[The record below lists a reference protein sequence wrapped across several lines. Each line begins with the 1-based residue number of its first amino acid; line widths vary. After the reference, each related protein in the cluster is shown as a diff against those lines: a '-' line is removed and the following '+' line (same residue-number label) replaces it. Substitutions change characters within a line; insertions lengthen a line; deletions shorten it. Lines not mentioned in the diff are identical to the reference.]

1 MALSTFPC
9 AYGDLSVR
17 IIRLPG
23 LHLSPGHEL
32 GIAVARASRVTA
44 AELASDRRPFPLTLP
59 RVAPWVEGTVSEGQT
74 FHPAPTLRRRKVG
87 AQRLQDQQ
95 QAGGRTYTALTSAGL
110 VGVPLGK
117 ERTALRFWGANVTSG
132 GPWSPPE
139 ALLGNHY
146 FFLSVNGETEARA
159 VRHGAH
165 SPGLHPQGPVPSED
179 GWAGVEHKNSGAVP
193 WRS

>member
-1 MALSTFPC
+1 M
-9 AYGDLSVR
+9 
-17 IIRLPG
+17 
-23 LHLSPGHEL
+23 
-32 GIAVARASRVTA
+32 
-44 AELASDRRPFPLTLP
+44 
-59 RVAPWVEGTVSEGQT
+59 
-74 FHPAPTLRRRKVG
+74 G

-95 QAGGRTYTALTSAGL
+95 QAGGRTYAALTSAGL

-139 ALLGNHY
+139 ALLGSHY